1 MQQISPTLKR
11 KRKFLTIVPLL
22 VIPFLTMIFWALGGG
37 QKADAQSVTDTNTG
51 LNLQLP
57 DAKFKDG
64 KEIDKMGY
72 YDRAAADSV
81 KLHALMK
88 DDPYY
93 QDDHLAAKG
102 EIEDLSFEDH
112 LNSTTGL
119 SSYESR
125 QTKSDFDRTGYQDP
139 NEAKVYQKL
148 AQLNNVLTESTKA
161 GAMYK
166 SRTSE
171 MAADSET
178 SEELHRLERMIRE
191 LDGRDKEEDP
201 ELKQIN
207 TVLDKIIDVQ
217 NPTDKS
223 AKEDTDMAGSA
234 VDTVFNISQNEIVG
248 SIDTTSTDVPTGT
261 GFYGLSSQREM
272 SAQTSAIEA
281 VVHETQ
287 TLVNGSVIKLRLLQ
301 AVFINQVKIDKGSML
316 SGIVTL
322 NNERLNINISSVLYR
337 NNLFHVKMQ
346 VYDQD
351 GLAGIFIPGTISRDV
366 ARQSANNSVQ
376 GLGLTALDPSVG
388 MQAANAG
395 IETAKNLIGKRVK
408 QVKVE
413 VTAGHKVFI
422 YDQNISK

>member
-1 MQQISPTLKR
+1 MQQMSPALKR

-37 QKADAQSVTDTNTG
+37 QKADAQSVTDANTG

-93 QDDHLAAKG
+93 QDDHLAAQG
-102 EIEDLSFEDH
+102 GIADLSFEDH
-112 LNSTTGL
+112 LNATGL

-125 QTKSDFDRTGYQDP
+125 QNKSGFDRTGYQDP

-148 AQLNNVLTESTKA
+148 AQLNNVLSESTKD

-171 MAADSET
+171 MATDSET

-191 LDGRDKEEDP
+191 LDGHDKEEDP

-223 AKEDTDMAGSA
+223 AK
-234 VDTVFNISQNEIVG
+234 
-248 SIDTTSTDVPTGT
+248 
-261 GFYGLSSQREM
+261 
-272 SAQTSAIEA
+272 
-281 VVHETQ
+281 
-287 TLVNGSVIKLRLLQ
+287 
-301 AVFINQVKIDKGSML
+301 
-316 SGIVTL
+316 
-322 NNERLNINISSVLYR
+322 
-337 NNLFHVKMQ
+337 
-346 VYDQD
+346 
-351 GLAGIFIPGTISRDV
+351 
-366 ARQSANNSVQ
+366 
-376 GLGLTALDPSVG
+376 
-388 MQAANAG
+388 
-395 IETAKNLIGKRVK
+395 
-408 QVKVE
+408 
-413 VTAGHKVFI
+413 
-422 YDQNISK
+422 